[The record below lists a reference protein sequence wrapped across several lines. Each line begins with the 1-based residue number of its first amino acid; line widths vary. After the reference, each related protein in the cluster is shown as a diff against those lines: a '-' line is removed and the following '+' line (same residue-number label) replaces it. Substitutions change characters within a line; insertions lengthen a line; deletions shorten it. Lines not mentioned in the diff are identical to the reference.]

1 MNELN
6 RVFGIRLGDLRRL
19 NGMTQRE
26 LAEKIGVSPGVI
38 SKMERGVKLSRID
51 TLMDI
56 CWALSVPPS

>member
-38 SKMERGVKLSRID
+38 SKMERGFKLSRID

-56 CWALSVPPS
+56 CWAPSVPPS

>member
-38 SKMERGVKLSRID
+38 SKMERGFKL
-51 TLMDI
+51 
-56 CWALSVPPS
+56 

>member
-26 LAEKIGVSPGVI
+26 LTEKIGVSPGVI
-38 SKMERGVKLSRID
+38 SKMERGFKLSRID

-56 CWALSVPPS
+56 CWVLSVPPS

>member
-26 LAEKIGVSPGVI
+26 LAEKIGVS
-38 SKMERGVKLSRID
+38 RGLFPKWNEASNFQG
-51 TLMDI
+51 
-56 CWALSVPPS
+56 